1 MQKWKTPSG
10 NKQLILVLNEYKYLY
25 RIYESQDEI
34 AVFQTS
40 WITEIL
46 QRQCQL
52 HDIVLGQHLL
62 CPHFLAPIATPEILN
77 SRARALPSTHE
88 TYSDAQALDGG
99 PGGDGK
105 MTEGELWTDNM
116 ALDGGRGE
124 EGKMTEVKL
133 WAELETQALA
143 CKMAGKCEHS
153 SL

>member
-1 MQKWKTPSG
+1 M
-10 NKQLILVLNEYKYLY
+10 Y

-52 HDIVLGQHLL
+52 HDVVLGQHLL

-99 PGGDGK
+99 PGGEGK
-105 MTEGELWTDNM
+105 MTEGELWTDNT

-133 WAELETQALA
+133 WAELEAQALA
-143 CKMAGKCEHS
+143 CKMAGKCGHS